1 MSVLEVLKKHIS
13 DIVLAFGHHPGKSRE
28 DAAYVFVGPPE
39 EVAAGVF
46 HFYSVANSVT
56 FVCGDR
62 LLQVD
67 CQLGFKAPEVIAQ
80 MRQRTELPIDS
91 IVITH
96 GHVDHCLGAQLYIDD
111 NLKRGY
117 SRPRVIGHRHLRER
131 INKNKLLEGH
141 RIATDKRQFQVDFDL
156 QDLFVFPDVEFMDRL
171 MVALNGQ
178 TFIIAFGHGHTE
190 DSIWV
195 YNPERQVLACG
206 DLFQWTAPNLG
217 NPFKMQRF
225 ALENAKALEEMAALG
240 AEVLCPGHGP
250 VIYGKGEIQ
259 TCLLTTARYL
269 HHIQDHVVSCLN
281 RSMILEETLSSL
293 RMPPELMNSKWLPP
307 MYGHPVFIA
316 IGIFKRYA
324 GYYSGRPAEL
334 FPPAYAD
341 IGREVVQMAG
351 GADAVISR
359 ARSLQAAG
367 RLELACQLAE
377 WAAHG
382 EPENKAAWET
392 YGVLFKERAEK
403 EVNIQARG
411 CWNSAVRKAVAA
423 LEKLG

>member
-1 MSVLEVLKKHIS
+1 MSVLEVLKKHVS
-13 DIVLAFGHHPGKSRE
+13 GIVLAFGHHPGKNRE
-28 DAAYVFVGPPE
+28 DAAYVFVGPSE
-39 EVAAGVF
+39 EVAPGVF

-117 SRPRVIGHRHLRER
+117 ARPRVIGHSHLRER

-156 QDLFVFPDVEFMDRL
+156 QDLFVYPDVEFMDRM
-171 MVALNGQ
+171 MVALSDQ
-178 TFIIAFGHGHTE
+178 RFIIAFGHGHTE

-195 YNPERQVLACG
+195 YNPSARCSPVGICSSGLRPTWATRSKCSALPWRTPRLSKKWLTGGRGTVPGAPARDLRQRRNS
-206 DLFQWTAPNLG
+206 NLS
-217 NPFKMQRF
+217 
-225 ALENAKALEEMAALG
+225 AH
-240 AEVLCPGHGP
+240 HGP
-250 VIYGKGEIQ
+250 IPAPHTES
-259 TCLLTTARYL
+259 CRLLPQPQHDPGGHAQQPEDARGT
-269 HHIQDHVVSCLN
+269 D
-281 RSMILEETLSSL
+281 
-293 RMPPELMNSKWLPP
+293 ELQVAPAI
-307 MYGHPVFIA
+307 YGHPVFIA

-341 IGREVVQMAG
+341 IGQEVVQLAG
-351 GADAVISR
+351 GVATVIDR
-359 ARSLQAAG
+359 ARVLQTAG

-377 WAAHG
+377 WAVHG
-382 EPENKAAWET
+382 EPQNKAAWET
-392 YGVLFKERAEK
+392 YGMLFKERAEK